1 MYLIGAQHF
10 DLSIHDVW
18 EKLAEISQMRDV
30 IARDLW
36 DSTNSAHA
44 QIIDINSGNYSA
56 KQVGTLLLTARH
68 VYAVSKADGDIP
80 ESHPQRKELDE
91 KIYNVLSERLRD
103 TYDIFGS
110 LPDIIDDEWITDEAA
125 LRERIYARTAKS
137 TGRFQCEVPSNHRSE
152 AH

>member
-80 ESHPQRKELDE
+80 ESHPSAKNWM
-91 KIYNVLSERLRD
+91 K
-103 TYDIFGS
+103 
-110 LPDIIDDEWITDEAA
+110 
-125 LRERIYARTAKS
+125 KS
-137 TGRFQCEVPSNHRSE
+137 TTCCRNDCVIPMIFSGACLISSMMNG
-152 AH
+152 